1 LVKTARAKAEREE
14 NGKGSARKPARP
26 AANGATGDPE
36 ADSERL
42 ARGKALREDVPR
54 GSHAEWTPAADRP
67 DPVALLEKQAED
79 RLSDLVPVRYGRML
93 TSPFAFLRGSAIV
106 MAADLART
114 PTTGLRVQACGDA
127 HLANFGIFATP
138 ERNIVFDITDFDE
151 THPGPWEWD
160 VKRLAAS
167 FEVAGRHRNFGRARR
182 RMAVLAMAESYQE
195 RMREFAAMRTLDVW
209 YARIDARHILD
220 AMKEGGNRGG
230 HRKLEKNLEKATA
243 RDHLQAQSK
252 LTEVVRGKRRIV
264 ESPPLLGKVSVPAER
279 EFIRKTFEDYA
290 STLQEDRR
298 DLLGRFRVVD
308 IARKVVGVGSVG
320 TRCFI
325 VLMQGRHD
333 DDPLLLQV
341 KEATNSVLESY
352 LEKSRFEN
360 HGQRVVEGQRLTQ
373 AASDIFLG
381 WIRGRGEEHRDFYWR
396 QLRDVKGS
404 ADLETIE
411 PGSLSFYGQFCGHGL
426 ARAHARSG
434 DAAMITGYIGT
445 GGAFP
450 EAIADFAAAYADQTE
465 RDHEA
470 LASAART
477 GRIKVKEGL

>member
-1 LVKTARAKAEREE
+1 VSPVTESPSQDAELV
-14 NGKGSARKPARP
+14 
-26 AANGATGDPE
+26 
-36 ADSERL
+36 
-42 ARGKALREDVPR
+42 ARGKALREKVPR
-54 GSHAEWTPAADRP
+54 GSHAEWSPPKNRP
-67 DPVALLEKQAED
+67 DPVSLLEKQAEG
-79 RLSDLVPVRYGRML
+79 RLPDLVPVRYGRML
-93 TSPFAFLRGSAIV
+93 ASPFAFLRGSAIV
-106 MAADLART
+106 MAADLAGT
-114 PTTGLRVQACGDA
+114 PTTGIRVQACGDA

-138 ERNIVFDITDFDE
+138 ERNVVFDITDFDE

-182 RMAVLAMAESYQE
+182 RLAVLAMAESYKL

-209 YARIDARHILD
+209 YARIDAQVVLD
-220 AMKEGGNRGG
+220 AMKERDKDA
-230 HRKLEKNLEKATA
+230 HRKMEKNLGKATA

-252 LTEVVRGKRRIV
+252 LTEVVRGKRRFI
-264 ESPPLLGKVSVPAER
+264 ETPPLLERVTFSGDR
-279 EFIRKTFEDYA
+279 EFVRKALSDYA
-290 STLQEDRR
+290 TTLQEDRR
-298 DLLGRFRVVD
+298 ELLSRFSLLD

-341 KEATNSVLESY
+341 KEATASVLEPH

-411 PGSLSFYGQFCGHGL
+411 PGGLLFYGQFCGHVL

-434 DAAMITGYIGT
+434 EAAMIAGYTGT
-445 GGAFP
+445 GEAFTQ
-450 EAIADFAAAYADQTE
+450 AIADFAEAYADQTE

-470 LASAART
+470 LTQAARA
-477 GRIKVKEGL
+477 GRIKAKAGL